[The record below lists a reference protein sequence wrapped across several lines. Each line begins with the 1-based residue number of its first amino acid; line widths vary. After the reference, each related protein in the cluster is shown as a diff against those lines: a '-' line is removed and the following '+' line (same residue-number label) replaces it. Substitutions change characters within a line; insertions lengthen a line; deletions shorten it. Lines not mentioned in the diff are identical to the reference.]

1 MNKKLLLSLPLA
13 ALLASCS
20 SDENV
25 QEQNEGNEIKFT
37 IGVKSPTVKS
47 ETNASTLNDFKISA
61 YQNSSVFANID
72 NTIIS
77 KPGTGTIWSF
87 SPAKYWPNTGTL
99 DFLAYAPSSINAT
112 IVSDKI
118 TLSDYEPSTADV
130 AAQTDIITAI
140 AANQSTSPV
149 ALQFNHALS
158 KIVIKAKNE
167 SLAGY
172 TVEIK
177 GVKLGWIGTNKADMS
192 VTSSGAT
199 WTPAAGATNTSYK
212 IESSDA
218 STVSFNDYSSD
229 YTTRPVQDIMFGKDG
244 FYLIPQQLTAW
255 SNSAP
260 STKNAFISVLC
271 QIKQYGSKVFPS
283 NGDDFAWAGAI
294 GIGTNWEAGKMYT
307 YTLEFFNDG
316 TGGFGYPDPEDQPTG
331 TTPGNPIITN
341 PSSDI
346 NFTVTIDDWTTNNT
360 PISVPYSN

>member
-25 QEQNEGNEIKFT
+25 QEQNERKEIKFT

-47 ETNASTLNDFKISA
+47 ETNASTLTDFNLSA
-61 YQNSSVFANID
+61 YQNSSVYANID
-72 NTIIS
+72 NTTIN
-77 KPGTGTIWSF
+77 KPVSGTIWSL
-87 SPAKYWPNTGTL
+87 SPAKYWPNSGTL
-99 DFLAYAPSSINAT
+99 DFLAYAPSSIGAT
-112 IVSDKI
+112 IASDKI

-167 SLAGY
+167 SMAGY

-192 VTSSGAT
+192 VTSTGAT
-199 WTPAAGATNTSYK
+199 WTPASDVTNTSYK

-218 STVSFNDYSSD
+218 TTVAFNDYSSD
-229 YTTRPVQDIMFGKDG
+229 YTTRSAQDIMFGKDG

-255 SNSAP
+255 SNGTP

-271 QIKQYGSKVFPS
+271 KIKQYGTQIFPTT
-283 NGDDFAWAGAI
+283 GDFGWAGAT
-294 GIGTNWEAGKMYT
+294 GIDTKWEAGKMYT

-316 TGGFGYPDPEDQPTG
+316 TGGFGYPDPEDPPTG
-331 TTPGNPIITN
+331 TTPGSPIITN

-346 NFTVTIDDWTTNNT
+346 KFTVTIDDWSTSNT
-360 PISVPYSN
+360 SISVPYSN